1 MYLSNFKYLYPL
13 QRYSPPKFE
22 VIQNHAKFC
31 MFSDAEIFRERTL
44 KILDQ
49 DYKIEHTSDH
59 GAKFCG
65 NQLTELG
72 DLTRRKNN
80 KHQQI

>member
-1 MYLSNFKYLYPL
+1 
-13 QRYSPPKFE
+13 
-22 VIQNHAKFC
+22 